1 MPLSVLQMVATMYRF
16 DVEFAL
22 ASLVYG
28 FFHVGEVRN
37 AREKELF
44 DRYRKEIMER
54 F

>member
-1 MPLSVLQMVATMYRF
+1 MQLDVFQMVATMYRF
-16 DVEFAL
+16 DIEFVL

-28 FFHVGEVRN
+28 FFHVGEVCN